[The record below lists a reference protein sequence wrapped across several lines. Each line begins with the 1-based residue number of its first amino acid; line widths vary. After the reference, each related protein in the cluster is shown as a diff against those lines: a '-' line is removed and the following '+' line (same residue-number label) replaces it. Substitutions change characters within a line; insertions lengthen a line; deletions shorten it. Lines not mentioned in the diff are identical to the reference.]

1 MNVGLISVGVS
12 HRSGD
17 AYRVG
22 LEATDI
28 LADLEPYDHGPLGD
42 RGGTIH
48 DVLHVHTPSPTMH
61 PQLAGVTQ
69 TILTKTA
76 DQAVFLC

>member
-1 MNVGLISVGVS
+1 MNVWLISNGVS

-17 AYRVG
+17 AFRAG
-22 LEATDI
+22 LEETDL
-28 LADLEPYDHGPLGD
+28 LADLESHDHGSLGD

-69 TILTKTA
+69 TILTKSH
-76 DQAVFLC
+76 

>member
-1 MNVGLISVGVS
+1 MNAGPISNGVS

-17 AYRVG
+17 AFRAG

-28 LADLEPYDHGPLGD
+28 LADLESRDHGSLGD

-61 PQLAGVTQ
+61 PQLARVTQ
-69 TILTKTA
+69 TILTKSH
-76 DQAVFLC
+76 